1 MRNSLRKSSYLL
13 NYLRNFNEIFR
24 KTVSY
29 DNIKIRKK
37 PGLPP
42 SLPSVGKTVL
52 KKSQGEGGLIELVK
66 PLQKVFGG
74 NLFENPAKEKYG
86 WAGTQ
91 KLTCMLLSD
100 FRWFNDLVIW
110 KDLPLLL

>member
-1 MRNSLRKSSYLL
+1 MKFSGKLCLMITLKVAKNQGS
-13 NYLRNFNEIFR
+13 
-24 KTVSY
+24 
-29 DNIKIRKK
+29 
-37 PGLPP
+37 PPPP
-42 SLPSVGKTVL
+42 SVEKTVL